1 MAVRCVDASFVV
13 AWLLP
18 DTRTPAVMEAW
29 QAFEEGRDDFV
40 APPLL
45 YPETISAIR
54 QVVHRGNLTLDEGQA
69 IVDDFLAL
77 AIPTPVPTRLYQHA
91 YILAT
96 RFRQPKA
103 YDATYLALAN
113 ILSCELLTL
122 DARLFNAVA
131 DDFPFIRLVR
141 V

>member
-1 MAVRCVDASFVV
+1 MAMRCVDASFVV

-18 DTRTPAVMEAW
+18 EHRTPAVADAW
-29 QAFEEGRDDFV
+29 QAYAEGRDDFV

-45 YPETISAIR
+45 YSETLSVIR
-54 QVVHRGNLTLDEGQA
+54 QVVHRGQLSLDEGQA
-69 IVDDFLAL
+69 IADDFLAL
-77 AIPTPVPTRLYQHA
+77 DIPTPVPAALYHHA

-96 RFRQPKA
+96 RFRQPRA

-113 ILSCELLTL
+113 LLSCEMLTL

-131 DDFPFIRLVR
+131 NDFPFIRLVR
-141 V
+141 A